1 MHKFILFIKEFRI
14 YKKKELLDAAASFSR
29 KELII
34 FSAIIITAI
43 TFAVIIIFKINNMF
57 LVEVPISGGSITE
70 GIIGVPTLINPI
82 IAVSDAD
89 KDLTALVYSG
99 LMRKNSLGELIP
111 DLAESYTISPDGI
124 NYTFII
130 KKDAKFHNGD
140 KVTAD
145 DVIFTIEKIK
155 DPLIKSP
162 RKNGWGGVNVSKVDD
177 STVVFTLVQPYISFL
192 DNTTIGILPF
202 NVWKNVKIE
211 EFNLSPLN
219 IKAIGS
225 GPYKIKSVNKNSE
238 NIPESYKLESFNNF
252 SLGKPLIKN
261 INIISYANEKDL
273 LKALNNN
280 DIDQAG
286 GVSSENIRVVKEGKY
301 VIHTATLPRVFGIF
315 FNANN
320 NKIFTDQSVVKAIDL
335 ALNRQEIIDQVL
347 NGYGKIIHNPIPN
360 EMTED
365 KSMAKYSQSQIDEA
379 NAILDK
385 AGWVMSEDGTRSKGG
400 TTTTKVTKKVNGK
413 TVTQTVKNTAP
424 QTRLAFSL
432 MTGDTPE
439 LKQTTVILAEQL
451 KKIGIE
457 VDIKKVYESGQ
468 LNQLI
473 RAREYEALL
482 FGQLV
487 NYESDLYSY
496 WHSSQRTDPGRN
508 IAMYNNKKVD
518 NLLEL
523 IQKTQKIED
532 RQEKY
537 KDLWSEFNV
546 NIPAVLIYS
555 PKYLYLTNHNLNN
568 IKIENITTP
577 SDRFSSVYTWAADT
591 DKVWKIFTK

>member
-14 YKKKELLDAAASFSR
+14 YKKKELLGAVASFSR
-29 KELII
+29 KQLLIFYMI
-34 FSAIIITAI
+34 MAVAIGSTI
-43 TFAVIIIFKINNMF
+43 VLLSKINNMF
-57 LVEVPISGGSITE
+57 LVDVPISGGTITE

-82 IAVSDAD
+82 IAISDAD

-130 KKDAKFHNGD
+130 KKDARFHNGD

-145 DVIFTIEKIK
+145 DIIFTIEKIK

-177 STVVFTLVQPYISFL
+177 STVVFTLIQPYISFL

-202 NVWKNVKIE
+202 NVWKNVKTE

-219 IKAIGS
+219 IKAVGS
-225 GPYKIKSVNKNSE
+225 GPYKIKSVTKNNE
-238 NIPESYKLESFNNF
+238 DIPERYKLESFNNF
-252 SLGKPLIKN
+252 TLGKPLIKN

-286 GVSSENIRVVKEGKY
+286 GISSENISGVKEGKY
-301 VIHTATLPRVFGIF
+301 LIYTATLPRVFGIF

-347 NGYGKIIHNPIPN
+347 NGYGKIVHNPIPN

-365 KSMAKYSQSQIDEA
+365 KLLEKYSQSQIDEA
-379 NAILDK
+379 NAILEK
-385 AGWVMSEDGTRSKGG
+385 AGWVMGEDGIRSKGG

-413 TVTQTVKNTAP
+413 TVTQTVKSTAP
-424 QTRLAFSL
+424 QTRLTFSL

-439 LKQTTVILAEQL
+439 LKQTTVLLAEQF
-451 KKIGIE
+451 KKVGIE

-508 IAMYNNKKVD
+508 ISMYNNKKVD
-518 NLLEL
+518 NLLEI
-523 IQKTQKIED
+523 IQKILKSED
-532 RQEKY
+532 RQDKY
-537 KDLWSEFNV
+537 KDLWTEFNI

-555 PKYLYLTNHNLNN
+555 PEYLYLTNHNLNN
-568 IKIENITTP
+568 IKIENITIP
-577 SDRFSSVYTWAADT
+577 SDRFSSVYLWAADT

>member
-1 MHKFILFIKEFRI
+1 MAIAIGSTIIL
-14 YKKKELLDAAASFSR
+14 LS
-29 KELII
+29 
-34 FSAIIITAI
+34 
-43 TFAVIIIFKINNMF
+43 KINNMF
-57 LVEVPISGGSITE
+57 LVDVPISGGTITE

-82 IAVSDAD
+82 IAISDAD

-130 KKDAKFHNGD
+130 KNDARFHNGD

-145 DVIFTIEKIK
+145 DIIFTIEKIK

-177 STVVFTLVQPYISFL
+177 NTVVFTLIQPYISFL

-202 NVWKNVKIE
+202 NVWKNVKTE

-225 GPYKIKSVNKNSE
+225 GPYKIKSVTKNNE
-238 NIPESYKLESFNNF
+238 DIPEKYRLESFNNF
-252 SLGKPLIKN
+252 ALGNPLIKN

-286 GVSSENIRVVKEGKY
+286 GVSSENISEVKEGKY
-301 VIHTATLPRVFGIF
+301 IIHTATLPRVFGIF
-315 FNANN
+315 FNSNN

-347 NGYGKIIHNPIPN
+347 NGYGKIVHNPIPN
-360 EMTED
+360 DTTKD
-365 KSMAKYSQSQIDEA
+365 KSITKYSQTQIDEA
-379 NAILDK
+379 NTILDK
-385 AGWVMSEDGTRSKGG
+385 AGWVMGEDGIRSRGG

-413 TVTQTVKNTAP
+413 TVTQTVKSTVP

-439 LKQTTVILAEQL
+439 LKQTTVLLAEQL
-451 KKIGIE
+451 KNVGIE

-508 IAMYNNKKVD
+508 ISMYNNKKVD
-518 NLLEL
+518 NLLES
-523 IQKTQKIED
+523 IQKILKSED
-532 RQEKY
+532 RQDKY
-537 KDLWSEFNV
+537 EDLWSEFNS

-555 PKYLYLTNHNLNN
+555 PEYLYLTNHNLNN
-568 IKIENITTP
+568 IKIENITIP
-577 SDRFSSVYTWAADT
+577 SDRFSSVYLWAADT